1 MKLEVRK
8 LYILMVGTP
17 KSNVGEQCKSPKLKF
32 GKNETLIIGNKTP
45 NTERECLRYK
55 F

>member
-1 MKLEVRK
+1 MKPEVRK

-32 GKNETLIIGNKTP
+32 GEMK
-45 NTERECLRYK
+45 R
-55 F
+55 